1 MSASWWE
8 SLARWGRPATCG
20 LAILAAGCS
29 SVAEVH
35 DDAML
40 RLHADLQQRGV
51 ADAAAASDVDP
62 AAVRTAVAE
71 LLADGLCEADAVRIA
86 LLHNRDVRAA
96 YERLGIAAADLVQAG
111 LLHNPV
117 LDAQALFF
125 QGGGTELE
133 FGIAQPIVD
142 LFQRPLR
149 QRVAAQEF
157 AAAEARI
164 AHELVHLVHS
174 VRREFVRVRAAEQ
187 LVGMQQQALSAAVA
201 SHELMQQLYEAGNV
215 TAPQLSAERIGE
227 ARARLA
233 LHDAERAAV
242 EAREPLQRLLG
253 LWGEA
258 TAWRLED
265 DLATGLAGEPL
276 QGLDLVGV
284 EARSVAASLDLREN
298 LAHLQAAAE
307 RAGLVRWTSL
317 FPEAS
322 LGVAALREPGD
333 EWAVGPTLE
342 LELPVFDRG
351 GPRVAAAQARVRE
364 LGHRH
369 VQIAVEVRSV
379 ARLLRE
385 RLERLLVRERYVRE
399 ELLPAQTQLLR
410 ETLQNYGAMQVGAF
424 AVLDQ
429 KRQQLASARER
440 LDNLRDAWL
449 ARIDLDELLAGSVPT
464 EAMGAYWPGD
474 AGGGAGPDRGG
485 H

>member
-1 MSASWWE
+1 MSG
-8 SLARWGRPATCG
+8 SLARWGRRAT
-20 LAILAAGCS
+20 LAAAVAAAGCS
-29 SVAEVH
+29 SVAEVQ
-35 DDAML
+35 DDAVA
-40 RLHADLQQRGV
+40 RVAADLQQRGV
-51 ADAAAASDVDP
+51 ADAAAGREFD
-62 AAVRTAVAE
+62 VAE
-71 LLADGLCEADAVRIA
+71 ARRRADEWLADGLTEADAVRIA

-117 LDAQALFF
+117 LDAHALFF
-125 QGGGTELE
+125 QGGGAEVE

-142 LFQRPLR
+142 LFHRPLR
-149 QRVAAQEF
+149 QRVAAHEL

-174 VRREFVRVRAAEQ
+174 VRREFVRVRAAQE
-187 LVGMQQQALSAAVA
+187 LVAMQRQALTAAVA
-201 SHELMQQLYEAGNV
+201 SHELMRQLYAAGNV
-215 TAPQLSAERIGE
+215 TAPQLTAERIGE
-227 ARARLA
+227 ARARLM

-242 EAREPLQRLLG
+242 EAREPLHRLLS

-258 TAWRLED
+258 TAWTID
-265 DLATGLAGEPL
+265 GGLAGEPL
-276 QGLDLVGV
+276 QGVDLVGV
-284 EARSVAASLDLREN
+284 EARSVAANLDLREN

-307 RAGLVRWTSL
+307 RAGLVRWTAL

-322 LGVAALREPGD
+322 LGVGALREPGD

-351 GPRVAAAQARVRE
+351 GPRVAAAAARVRE

-369 VQIAVEVRSV
+369 AQIAVEVRSV

-399 ELLPAQTQLLR
+399 ELLPAHTQLLR

-429 KRQQLASARER
+429 KRQQLAAARER
-440 LDNLRDAWL
+440 LDDLRDAWL

-464 EAMGAYWPGD
+464 AAMGTFWPGN